1 MEKKYKITIKVNEI
15 EFSTSFFDS
24 EEKAFKVFSILDAE
38 LSENFEIKV
47 FKIEK
52 EEKQLITENWKL

>member
-24 EEKAFKVFSILDAE
+24 EEKAFKVFKILNAE
-38 LSENFEIKV
+38 LSEKFEIKV

-52 EEKQLITENWKL
+52 EEKQLITENWKP